1 MLLFLLTAREGRV
14 SANQLGCPV
23 IAQFQTLPTFAHV
36 PRRRIRVSRA
46 PAQRAIPTTKPAV
59 LRVFYIGTNSGWG
72 ALLTLHS
79 VLFRFPSLT
88 ACLQSNKSSPAPIA
102 NSRNRC
108 ST

>member
-23 IAQFQTLPTFAHV
+23 IAQFQTLLTFAHV

-59 LRVFYIGTNSGWG
+59 LRVFYIGTNMQGG
-72 ALLTLHS
+72 
-79 VLFRFPSLT
+79 VVR
-88 ACLQSNKSSPAPIA
+88 
-102 NSRNRC
+102 
-108 ST
+108 

>member
-59 LRVFYIGTNSGWG
+59 LRVFYIGTNKRGHQVLRITT
-72 ALLTLHS
+72 AL
-79 VLFRFPSLT
+79 
-88 ACLQSNKSSPAPIA
+88 A
-102 NSRNRC
+102 
-108 ST
+108 